1 MSALA
6 VSVLEPG
13 ERVLYEVRFHKKYTL
28 FADLCLALAFF
39 LMVGIGFYL
48 FGMAAANKQSGEFI
62 SMTIIYFITWY
73 LLSGS
78 RELIVPILNYF
89 SEGCIVTDECIVTD
103 KRIIKTRYFRR
114 FLGFGRL
121 QFQYEYMP
129 LPPLKIVVGQ
139 SRLAKY
145 FDVGTITFH
154 GDLYTTDWFPKHK
167 MKEVEAKH
175 EDYVWTRAK
184 YAPSYSCGC
193 AYIRDPFALKKFL
206 ESQMPRT

>member
-1 MSALA
+1 MTD
-6 VSVLEPG
+6 SVLEPG
-13 ERVLYEVRFHKKYTL
+13 ERVLYEAQFHKKYKL
-28 FADLCLALAFF
+28 FADLCLALVYF
-39 LMVGIGFYL
+39 LLVGIGVYL
-48 FGMAAANKQSGEFI
+48 YIMVVANKQSGEFI
-62 SMTIIYFITWY
+62 SMIIVYFITWY
-73 LLSGS
+73 MLSGS
-78 RELIVPILNYF
+78 RILIETIVNYF

-114 FLGFGRL
+114 TLGFGCL

-139 SRLAKY
+139 CRLEKY

-167 MKEVEAKH
+167 MKDVEAKH

-193 AYIRDPFALKKFL
+193 AYIRAPFALKQFL
-206 ESQMPRT
+206 ESRAPQA